1 MFSAR
6 VVIMFVAARSV
17 LDRRDI
23 ILDRA
28 TLKVSPA
35 QDARDEKTVKVSG
48 IKSSSAEN
56 AI

>member
-17 LDRRDI
+17 LDRRDLI
-23 ILDRA
+23 IDGA